1 MLTHQQDVAVG
12 ELCRQGHQ
20 REAAEAMHNYEHG
33 EPMHLIPLHAYNRD
47 VRYAVLRANDELEDA
62 CK

>member
-20 REAAEAMHNYEHG
+20 REAAEAMHNYAHDEL
-33 EPMHLIPLHAYNRD
+33 MQLIPLHAYNSD
-47 VRYAVLRANDELEDA
+47 VRYAVLRANAELEDA
-62 CK
+62 RQ